1 MAAPRSGAALRYGVI
16 GLGVMGRNH
25 ARVIRELDGVEL
37 AGVVDPFAIETDIGG
52 VPVHAG
58 LDLLLASGIDA
69 AVVAVPTTMHEEV
82 ALRLADAGVH
92 ALVEKPIAADVEQ
105 GARMTEAF
113 RSRGLVGAVGHIE
126 RFNPAL
132 QNLRMRLEAGELGDV
147 YQIATRRQGP
157 FPARIADVGVIKD
170 LATHDIDLTSWLA
183 QSPFRTVHANT
194 SRRSGRPHE
203 DLVAFNGRLDDGII
217 TNHLVNWMSPM
228 KERITVVTGESGA
241 FVADTLSGDLTFY
254 ENGTDATEWDAVSA
268 FRGVAEGS
276 VIRYALKKREPL
288 RIEHEAFRDAIL
300 HGRPGIV
307 TMEQG
312 LATLAVAEAVM
323 QSAAEEREVVVDRV
337 AGPAGTAR

>member
-1 MAAPRSGAALRYGVI
+1 MAALRYGVV

-25 ARVIRELDGVEL
+25 ARVIRELDGIEL
-37 AGVVDPFAIETDIGG
+37 AAVVDPFAVDDDIAGA
-52 VPVHAG
+52 PLLPG
-58 LDLLLASGIDA
+58 LDRLLEEHIDA
-69 AVVAVPTTMHEEV
+69 AVVAVPTTAHEEV
-82 ALRLADAGVH
+82 ALRLAEAGVH
-92 ALVEKPIAADVEQ
+92 VLVEKPIAADVTQ
-105 GARMTEAF
+105 GRRMTDAF

-132 QNLRMRLEAGELGDV
+132 QALRQRLEAGELGEV

-157 FPARIADVGVIKD
+157 FPVRIADVGVIKD

-183 QSPFRTVHANT
+183 QSPFRSVHANT

-203 DLVAFNGRLDDGII
+203 DLVAFNGRLGDGTI

-276 VIRYALKKREPL
+276 VIRFALKKREPL

-300 HGRPGIV
+300 HDRPGIV

-323 QSAAEEREVVVDRV
+323 RSAADQREVVIDDVSGVGEEIR
-337 AGPAGTAR
+337 

>member
-1 MAAPRSGAALRYGVI
+1 MAALRYGVV

-25 ARVIRELDGVEL
+25 ARVIRELDGIEL
-37 AGVVDPFAIETDIGG
+37 AAVVDPFTVDDDI
-52 VPVHAG
+52 AG
-58 LDLLLASGIDA
+58 APLLPDLDRLLEAHIDA
-69 AVVAVPTTMHEEV
+69 AVVAVPTTAHEEV
-82 ALRLADAGVH
+82 ALRLAEAGVH
-92 ALVEKPIAADVEQ
+92 VLVEKPIAADVTQ
-105 GARMTEAF
+105 GRRMTDAF

-132 QNLRMRLEAGELGDV
+132 QALRQRLEAGELGEV

-157 FPARIADVGVIKD
+157 FPVRIADVGVIKD

-183 QSPFRTVHANT
+183 QSPFRSVHANT

-203 DLVAFNGRLDDGII
+203 DLVAFNGRLGDGTI

-276 VIRYALKKREPL
+276 VIRFALKKREPL

-300 HGRPGIV
+300 HDRPGIV

-323 QSAAEEREVVVDRV
+323 RSAADQREVVIDDVSGVSEEIR
-337 AGPAGTAR
+337 